1 MSDAKKTKA
10 QLIDELAKLR
20 RQVAA
25 PEGSAADRREALQL
39 VLNQVREAVW
49 KMKEANDI
57 EAMMMAVRSG
67 LEMLGVPF
75 QGFGVN
81 VVDTSN
87 EPTTVRFHTMI
98 RTGEWRRGVN
108 REGWDR
114 VVQFWHAGTP
124 ILRRDLDREDFYQER
139 RRIERGSGSA
149 RSVVDI
155 PFSHGTLAVNSTDPD
170 AFSQDDIEILQTMAE
185 VLSEGFRRMEDLQ
198 NLEQRNREL
207 EAEISERQQAEVLLQ
222 QAHNELEL
230 RVEERTAE
238 LQKEIIERQQAERQ
252 NQTILR
258 TAMDG
263 FYVMDTQGNF
273 LEVNDAYC
281 RMIGY
286 SRDELLTMSVRDIDE
301 DQLPEQ
307 VIQSIQQVAA
317 IGHGRFEVRHR
328 HKDGR
333 IVDIEISANYME
345 TEEKFFVFLR
355 DITTRKQAEDQLRR
369 SEERNRTLAK
379 ESHHRVKNNLQIV
392 SSLLDLQATKIEDE
406 ALLAVLQDSCHRVRA
421 VSLVHERMYQS
432 ADLTQID
439 LADYLRTLTEDLVR
453 SSSRE
458 TDVISLEFQLEQI
471 TLGMD
476 SAVSCGLIVNELVT
490 NAIQHAFPTDQEGAM
505 GIGLQTDREN
515 QLRLTVWDNGRGI
528 PPEIDSFRSESL
540 GLKLVM
546 SLVRQLGG
554 QVEIDRNGGTKFEI
568 VFEQKA

>member
-1 MSDAKKTKA
+1 MNDARKTKA
-10 QLIDELAKLR
+10 QLIEELAELR

-25 PEGSAADRREALQL
+25 SEGSISGRREALQL
-39 VLNQVREAVW
+39 VQNQVREAVW
-49 KMKEANDI
+49 KMKEADDI
-57 EAMMMAVRSG
+57 EAMLVTVRSG

-81 VVDTSN
+81 VVDTSSQ
-87 EPTTVRFHTMI
+87 PPTVRFHTMI

-108 REGWDR
+108 REGRDR
-114 VVQFWHAGTP
+114 VVQFWRAGTP
-124 ILRRDLDREDFYQER
+124 ILRRNLDREDLYQER
-139 RRIERGSGSA
+139 QRIERGSGSA

-170 AFSQDDIEILQTMAE
+170 AFSQEDIEILQTMAE

-207 EAEISERQQAEVLLQ
+207 EAEISERQQAEALLQ
-222 QAHNELEL
+222 QAHNELER

-263 FYVMDTQGNF
+263 FYVMDTRGNF

-281 RMIGY
+281 QMIGY
-286 SRDELLTMSVRDIDE
+286 SRDELLKMGVLDVDE
-301 DQLPEQ
+301 DQFPEQ

-317 IGHGRFEVRHR
+317 RGHGRFEVRHR

-333 IVDIEISANYME
+333 IIDIEISANYME
-345 TEEKFFVFLR
+345 TEAKFFVFLR
-355 DITTRKQAEDQLRR
+355 DITERKQAEDQLRK

-379 ESHHRVKNNLQIV
+379 ESHHRVKNNLQII
-392 SSLLDLQATKIEDE
+392 SSLLDLQSAKIEDE
-406 ALLAVLQDSCHRVRA
+406 ALLAVLQDTCHRVRA
-421 VSLVHERMYQS
+421 VGLVHERMYQS
-432 ADLTQID
+432 TDLTQID
-439 LADYLRTLTEDLVR
+439 LADYLRTLTEDLVH

-458 TDVISLEFQLEQI
+458 TDAISLQFQLEET

-476 SAVSCGLIVNELVT
+476 ATVSCGLIVNELVT
-490 NAIQHAFPTDQEGAM
+490 NAIQHAFPMDQKGAI

-515 QLRLTVWDNGRGI
+515 QLRLTVWDNGMGI
-528 PPEIDSFRSESL
+528 PPEIDFFRSESL

-546 SLVRQLGG
+546 SLIRQLGG
-554 QVEIDRNGGTKFEI
+554 QVEIDRNGGTRFEI
-568 VFEQKA
+568 VFKEKT